1 MKTQVFLRPLRTWKT
16 FPVLVAGVVALTL
29 PGFSETAILSS
40 VADSEIHRVSD
51 PDTNYGTGS
60 TVVSGQ
66 LNNGETRR
74 ALFRFDL
81 SGIPA
86 QATVTSATLRLQVV
100 FRLPSGGG
108 ANSTFDLRRIL
119 KDWTETGVTW
129 NSRLSPAAPWESGGL
144 KGSSDASTNASSSVL
159 VSGFGPY
166 TFSSTQNLVAD
177 VQLWVTNSSANFG
190 WLLISQNE
198 VSPQTAR
205 HFAAKEDSGNA
216 PLLTI
221 NYTLPPPPAS
231 TNLILTGA
239 VQIGNE
245 FHFSFTAESNLTYT
259 VESLTS
265 LTATNWASV
274 TTFPPASVTLN
285 RTLTNGITSSNQF
298 FRVRSP

>member
-1 MKTQVFLRPLRTWKT
+1 MKTQISLRPLRTWKT
-16 FPVLVAGVVALTL
+16 FPVLAAGVLALTL
-29 PGFSETAILSS
+29 PAFSETALLSS
-40 VADSEIHRVSD
+40 VADSEIHRVTN
-51 PDTNYGTGS
+51 PDTNYGTGPS
-60 TVVSGQ
+60 VVSGQ

-81 SGIPA
+81 SGIPP
-86 QATVTSATLRLQVV
+86 QATVTSATLRLQVT
-100 FRLPSGGG
+100 RIPSGGG
-108 ANSTFDLRRIL
+108 SNSTFDLRRIL
-119 KDWTETGVTW
+119 KDWTEAAVTW
-129 NSRLSPAAPWESGGL
+129 NSRLSPTTPWENGGL
-144 KGSSDASTNASSSVL
+144 RGSSDASTAASSSVL
-159 VSGFGPY
+159 VSGAGPY
-166 TFSSTQNLVAD
+166 TFSSSQNLVAD

-190 WLLISQNE
+190 WLLSSQNE

-205 HFAAKEDSGNA
+205 HFAAKEDSING

-231 TNLILTGA
+231 TNLVLTGA
-239 VQIGNE
+239 VQVGNE

-285 RTLTNGITSSNQF
+285 RTVTNGITSSNQF
-298 FRVRSP
+298 YRVRSP